1 MENIKL
7 LLDINF
13 NYEKRLILMSVSFIR
28 LEAFYWGCSLAFP
41 SPEGVDLSS
50 GSFLDSS

>member
-28 LEAFYWGCSLAFP
+28 LEAFYWGCS
-41 SPEGVDLSS
+41 PEGVDLSS